1 MTVRPCRVCDRESLP
16 IKDRFEADLDLC
28 HDHDLLLRGAFEESA
43 RLGKNGFGLGHQD
56 GPKDSEGY
64 APLVCDKCRAT
75 WTGQAGSRCYWCL
88 VNHAL
93 LLRYQRELALE
104 RPEADPDDVGYPDE
118 VKRRHGLLVKALEI
132 GLVTKDEARRHLDV
146 LLRPLEVAS

>member
-1 MTVRPCRVCDRESLP
+1 MTVHPCRVCDRESLP
-16 IKDRFEADLDLC
+16 NGGRFEADLHLC
-28 HDHDLLLRGAFEESA
+28 HDHDLLIRGAFDESA
-43 RLGKNGFGLGHQD
+43 RLGNNGFGVGRPT
-56 GPKDSEGY
+56 GPKDLDGY
-64 APLVCDKCRAT
+64 APVACDKCEAT

-104 RPEADPDDVGYPDE
+104 RPEVTDDDARYASE

-132 GLVTKDEARRHLDV
+132 GLVTKDEAHRHLDV
-146 LLRPLEVAS
+146 LLRPLEVKS

>member
-1 MTVRPCRVCDRESLP
+1 MTAHPCRVCDRESLP
-16 IKDRFEADLDLC
+16 MKDRFEADLHLC

-43 RLGKNGFGLGHQD
+43 RLGKNGFGLGKPN
-56 GPKDSEGY
+56 GPKDSEGH
-64 APLVCDKCRAT
+64 APLVCDRCEAT
-75 WTGQAGSRCYWCL
+75 WTGQTGSRCYWCL

-104 RPEADPDDVGYPDE
+104 RPTVGSDDVRYPDE

-132 GLVTKDEARRHLDV
+132 GLVTKDEAHRHLDV
-146 LLRPLEVAS
+146 LLRPLEVTS

>member
-75 WTGQAGSRCYWCL
+75 WTGQAGSCCYWCL